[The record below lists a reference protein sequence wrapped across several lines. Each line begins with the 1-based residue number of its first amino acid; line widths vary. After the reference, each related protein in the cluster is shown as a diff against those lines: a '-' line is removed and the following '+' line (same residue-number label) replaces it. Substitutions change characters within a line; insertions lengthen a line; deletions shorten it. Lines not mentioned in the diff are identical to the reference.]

1 MSRELFYEMREQEL
15 NEKYKIPKQ
24 NNNENYKI
32 QNPKNMATLYEI
44 TTEQKNL
51 INEIEVL
58 QGEITPEMEELL
70 IINES
75 QLQQK
80 SVAYLE
86 VIRAKESFNGLID
99 NEIKRLQQMK
109 KVNTNLVERLND
121 NLLLAVKTFGDFTVG
136 LQKFGTRKSS
146 QVIVEDVN
154 SLPSEFKNV
163 TVTES
168 ADKVALKKAI
178 QAGEEIE
185 GVYIKENLNLKIN

>member
-24 NNNENYKI
+24 NNNEKNKI
-32 QNPKNMATLYEI
+32 QNPKNMATLFEI
-44 TTEQKNL
+44 TLEQKNL

-109 KVNTNLVERLND
+109 KVNTNLVDRLND

-146 QVIVEDVN
+146 QVIIEDVN

-178 QAGEEIE
+178 QAGEEIK

>member
-1 MSRELFYEMREQEL
+1 MSKELFYEMREQQL
-15 NEKYKIPKQ
+15 NEKYTIQKPKT
-24 NNNENYKI
+24 
-32 QNPKNMATLYEI
+32 MATLYEI

-51 INEIEVL
+51 INQIEVL

-70 IINES
+70 VINES

-109 KVNTNLVERLND
+109 KVNTNLVDRLND

-154 SLPSEFKNV
+154 SLPSEYKNV

-178 QAGEEIE
+178 QAGEEIK

>member
-32 QNPKNMATLYEI
+32 QNPKNMATLFEI
-44 TTEQKNL
+44 TLEQKKL

-109 KVNTNLVERLND
+109 KVNTNLVDRLND

-178 QAGEEIE
+178 QAGEEIK
-185 GVYIKENLNLKIN
+185 GVYIQENLNLKIN